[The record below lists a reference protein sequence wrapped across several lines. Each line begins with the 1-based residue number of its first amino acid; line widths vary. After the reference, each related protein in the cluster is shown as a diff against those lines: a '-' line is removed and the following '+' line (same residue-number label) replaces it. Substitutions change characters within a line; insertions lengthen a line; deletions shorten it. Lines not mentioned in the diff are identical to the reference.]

1 MTLEKIRLNISRVY
15 WKLKEDFEQIE
26 EKELFYDVGLMIGYC
41 YSINK
46 KDLGDKIY
54 DKFIPN

>member
-26 EKELFYDVGLMIGYC
+26 EKEYTYQVFEE
-41 YSINK
+41 
-46 KDLGDKIY
+46 
-54 DKFIPN
+54 